1 MIVVYMYAAKAL
13 SNKVNRFWTT
23 NRKQKVLG
31 AKKILSIL
39 HRFYLLINSEL
50 CFIYKLVERSTE
62 IPFSDN
68 INSMV

>member
-1 MIVVYMYAAKAL
+1 MIAVYMYAAKAL

-23 NRKQKVLG
+23 NRKQSFRCKI
-31 AKKILSIL
+31 ILSIL